1 MEAEDRISEVEDRMV
16 EINETERKKE
26 RRIKRNEDNL
36 RDLWDNV
43 KHPNIQII
51 EVPEEDKKDHEKILE
66 EIIVE
71 NFPKMGKEIITQ
83 VQETQRVLNRINPRR
98 NTPRHILIKLTKI
111 KHKEQILKA
120 AREKQQIT
128 HKGIPIRIT
137 ADLSIET
144 LQGRREWQDILKVM
158 KENNLEPR
166 LLYPARIS
174 FKYEGEIKS
183 FTDKQK
189 LREFSTTKPA
199 LQQMLKD
206 IL

>member
-1 MEAEDRISEVEDRMV
+1 MKQRG
-16 EINETERKKE
+16 KKE
-26 RRIKRNEDNL
+26 KRNEDNL
-36 RDLWDNV
+36 RDLWDNL

-51 EVPEEDKKDHEKILE
+51 EVPEEEDKKKGHEKILE
-66 EIIVE
+66 EIKVE
-71 NFPKMGKEIITQ
+71 NFPKMGKEIAIQ
-83 VQETQRVLNRINPRR
+83 VQETQKVPNRINPRR
-98 NTPRHILIKLTKI
+98 NTPRHILIKLTMI

-144 LQGRREWQDILKVM
+144 LQATRELQDILKVM
-158 KENNLEPR
+158 KEKNLQPR
-166 LLYPARIS
+166 LLYPVRIS

-189 LREFSTTKPA
+189 LREFSTIKPA
-199 LQQMLKD
+199 LQQILKY